1 MDVGHPLRDV
11 VPGAR
16 GLVLATLVQLEKPVT
31 VRALARHSGVSAQTA
46 LNLVDELSQVGLV
59 HAERVGG
66 LVLVALNRGHIFVE
80 PLYALVRARG
90 RLIERLSADLA
101 RWPELAAAWLFGS
114 AARGDGDR
122 FSDIDLL
129 LVAEADTGDPV
140 WASNVATLA
149 EHVYEWTGNP
159 AQITE
164 HSWESFEQLVRDGNI
179 LVSAIRD
186 DGVPLTPAS
195 RRRLRDVA

>member
-1 MDVGHPLRDV
+1 MDVGHPLKDI
-11 VPGAR
+11 VPGPR

-46 LNLVDELSQVGLV
+46 LNLVDELSLVGLV

-66 LVLVALNRGHIFVE
+66 LILVALNRDHIFVE
-80 PLYALVRARG
+80 PLNALVRARG
-90 RLIERLSADLA
+90 RLIERMSEELA
-101 RWPELAAAWLFGS
+101 TWPGLAAAWLFGS

-122 FSDIDLL
+122 SSDIDLL
-129 LVAEADTGDPV
+129 LVAEADTEDAAWV
-140 WASNVATLA
+140 SNVATLA
-149 EHVYEWTGNP
+149 DHVHEWTGNP

-164 HSWESFEQLVRDGNI
+164 HTWGSFEQLARDGNV

-186 DGVPLTPAS
+186 DGVPLTPGS

>member
-1 MDVGHPLRDV
+1 MDVGHPIRDI

-31 VRALARHSGVSAQTA
+31 VRALARHSGVSPQTA
-46 LNLVDELSQVGLV
+46 LNLVDELSRVGLV
-59 HAERVGG
+59 RAERAGG
-66 LVLVALNRGHIFVE
+66 LILVALNRGHIFAE
-80 PLYALVRARG
+80 PLYALARARG
-90 RLIERLSADLA
+90 RLIERLSEELA

-122 FSDIDLL
+122 SSDIDLL
-129 LVAEADTGDPV
+129 LVAEAGTDNPEWG
-140 WASNVATLA
+140 SNVATLA
-149 EHVYEWTGNP
+149 DQVQEWTGNP

-164 HSWESFEQLVRDGNI
+164 HSWESFEQLVRDGNL

-186 DGVPLTPAS
+186 DGVPLTPSS
-195 RRRLRDVA
+195 RSRLRDVA